1 MPSYLTRHQLASALG
16 VFLQR
21 DVTGRFGKHDS
32 EPSPQWLVNQKKHN
46 RTNWY
51 LEEHTWTYYILC
63 IYYVYI
69 YKHSHQPLFLLR
81 CRPCLSRLNE
91 IGNIETNLD
100 PKRKSLN
107 SSNGAQHSTSGQ
119 TQEKEC
125 PPCPLG
131 PSPHRGNPKHATL
144 DPFKIAKINPPP
156 GIFLLGFRKELA
168 FETSSLVFEAIFS
181 FAPFRGGVVGLEARA
196 TNKMGW
202 FRVYPRKRKDIVMYV
217 HIYIEREREL
227 FCLFLCTLFCVFW
240 ALCI

>member
-1 MPSYLTRHQLASALG
+1 MIVKTHAFHNSTGWFEGKSTGSHQEGHCGPFNDGA
-16 VFLQR
+16 R
-21 DVTGRFGKHDS
+21 NGKDPCIFTIFHCA
-32 EPSPQWLVNQKKHN
+32 PRGTKA
-46 RTNWY
+46 Y
-51 LEEHTWTYYILC
+51 ITYNVMIIISILYIQLYIYNYVC
-63 IYYVYI
+63 ICI

-81 CRPCLSRLNE
+81 CRPSLSRLNE

-156 GIFLLGFRKELA
+156 GIFLLGFR
-168 FETSSLVFEAIFS
+168 I
-181 FAPFRGGVVGLEARA
+181 
-196 TNKMGW
+196 
-202 FRVYPRKRKDIVMYV
+202 
-217 HIYIEREREL
+217 
-227 FCLFLCTLFCVFW
+227 
-240 ALCI
+240 

>member
-1 MPSYLTRHQLASALG
+1 MY
-16 VFLQR
+16 
-21 DVTGRFGKHDS
+21 
-32 EPSPQWLVNQKKHN
+32 VNM
-46 RTNWY
+46 
-51 LEEHTWTYYILC
+51 YILLEC
-63 IYYVYI
+63 YIYIYMFTFVYIYICVLFNVFIYAYVYIYVKISYNIYKYI

-81 CRPCLSRLNE
+81 CRPSLSRLNE

-156 GIFLLGFRKELA
+156 GIFLLGFR
-168 FETSSLVFEAIFS
+168 I
-181 FAPFRGGVVGLEARA
+181 
-196 TNKMGW
+196 
-202 FRVYPRKRKDIVMYV
+202 
-217 HIYIEREREL
+217 
-227 FCLFLCTLFCVFW
+227 
-240 ALCI
+240 